1 VSTPNAFT
9 GWRKSSHSKDDAE
22 CVEVGAAQGADVI
35 GVRDT
40 ADSGCGPILVFSQA
54 EWGLFT
60 DRLKAGEGRPF

>member
-22 CVEVGAAQGADVI
+22 CVEVGAVAGTDVI

-40 ADSGCGPILVFSQA
+40 THNGRGPILVFSQA
-54 EWGLFT
+54 EWGLFM
-60 DRLKAGEGRPF
+60 DRLKAGEGRPS